1 MLRRNVVR
9 VLTFLASSGEVATA
23 ILVHIHLNHIKA
35 EQCAFKDSNNTTEG
49 LTCLQSEQ
57 PQEAQN
63 AGLPVMNAVKSG
75 KEKLKEKPSHVNG
88 VADQEQIVV
97 SGGET
102 CCTIPWR
109 LILLLANELKAD
121 EDEMTNNIGKMGCTE
136 DR

>member
-9 VLTFLASSGEVATA
+9 VLTFLASAGEAATS

-35 EQCAFKDSNNTTEG
+35 EQCALKDSNNTTEG
-49 LTCLQSEQ
+49 VTCLQSEQ

-63 AGLPVMNAVKSG
+63 AGPPVMNTVKSG
-75 KEKLKEKPSHVNG
+75 KEKPSHVNG

-97 SGGET
+97 SGGEA

-109 LILLLANELKAD
+109 LILLLANELKAE
-121 EDEMTNNIGKMGCTE
+121 EDEMTNNIGKMDCTE